1 MFSRVPGKGRG
12 EERPERVH
20 CLGDFSLLLNVN
32 IFCLMFRIRSSGAS
46 ISGFTRDG
54 RDSPYLSNMA
64 QAMFG
69 FYLWI

>member
-1 MFSRVPGKGRG
+1 MFSRGPGEGRG

-20 CLGDFSLLLNVN
+20 WVIFSLLLNVN
-32 IFCLMFRIRSSGAS
+32 ILRLMLRIGSSGAS